1 MVDSY
6 SKVLNPSTQLLAS
19 LAASRDE
26 SDKWEVLEEAKKRG
40 EWEKARREKDKKRE
54 EEKEKEMIAF
64 AEIDWQDFVVVQTIE
79 FTSTDQT
86 IDLPPPTTIREM
98 EKLTLN
104 ERKMAALIV
113 EEVGE
118 RSDEQANG
126 VDEDAEMEVEMDEE
140 SDDEETKDRKRKEQ
154 EEIQRA
160 REVQAKAMGQAGM
173 KIRKDYVPK
182 GESEPIEND
191 VSCHMSNA
199 CSLMSP

>member
-6 SKVLNPSTQLLAS
+6 SKILNPSSELLAS
-19 LAASRDE
+19 VTASRDE
-26 SDKWEVLEEAKKRG
+26 SDKWAVLEEAKKRG

-54 EEKEKEMIAF
+54 QEKEKEMIAF

-86 IDLPPPTTIREM
+86 IDLPPPTTVREM

-118 RSDEQANG
+118 RSDQRADGEN
-126 VDEDAEMEVEMDEE
+126 EDGEMEVEMDEE
-140 SDDEETKDRKRKEQ
+140 SDDEETKERKRKEQ

-160 REVQAKAMGQAGM
+160 RDVQAKAMGQAGM

-182 GESEPIEND
+182 GE
-191 VSCHMSNA
+191 
-199 CSLMSP
+199 LMIPR